1 MKIKKMKKLAERFV
15 VEFSQSQK
23 AFHIQELSS
32 AVSAN
37 ARRFW
42 HKPNDMFDWVV
53 LFVGTQRQCEIMV
66 SQSEKRLQREEE
78 PAVWMH

>member
-1 MKIKKMKKLAERFV
+1 MKIKRKDWV

-23 AFHIQELSS
+23 AFHIQELAS

-42 HKPNDMFDWVV
+42 NKPNDMFDWVV
-53 LFVGTQRQCEIMV
+53 VFVGTRRQCEIMV
-66 SQSEKRLQREEE
+66 DQSEKRLQREEE
-78 PAVWMH
+78 PVQWMH